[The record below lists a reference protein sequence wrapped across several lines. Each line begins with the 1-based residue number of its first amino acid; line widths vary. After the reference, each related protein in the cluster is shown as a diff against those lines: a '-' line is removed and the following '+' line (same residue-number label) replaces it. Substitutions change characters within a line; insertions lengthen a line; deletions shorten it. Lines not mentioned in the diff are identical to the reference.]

1 MESRPYFQLFPLNF
15 LGALHNAEQTAV
27 SLSGQFDR
35 DTSRSK
41 WLCLFL
47 LLDLPVLELSWFIK
61 SAVNNTPNVYSCIY
75 TDGRN
80 QRGALPYAEI
90 CKVVG
95 PQVRDTKR
103 FTLHSG

>member
-1 MESRPYFQLFPLNF
+1 MPNRLRCLF
-15 LGALHNAEQTAV
+15 
-27 SLSGQFDR
+27 SGQFDSLR
-35 DTSRSK
+35 HIAVQMP
-41 WLCLFL
+41 FFF

-61 SAVNNTPNVYSCIY
+61 SAVNNIPNVYSCVY
-75 TDGRN
+75 ADGRN
-80 QRGALPYAEI
+80 QRGTLPYAKI